1 MARELMLNPDDLI
14 RNASGS
20 GAAAIASR
28 LAVFGMSTDT
38 ADLLRGIGGC
48 IAPAQLIFFIN

>member
-1 MARELMLNPDDLI
+1 MLNPDDLI